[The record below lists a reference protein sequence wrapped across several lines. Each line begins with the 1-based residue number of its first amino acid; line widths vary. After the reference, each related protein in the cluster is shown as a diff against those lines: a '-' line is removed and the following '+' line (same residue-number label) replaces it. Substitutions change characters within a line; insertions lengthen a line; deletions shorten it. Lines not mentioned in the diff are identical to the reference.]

1 MLQIMQQNFLLYGI
15 AALGLLGAIS
25 QVILRGIYGRLVRDM
40 ERPALAKGKYM
51 KQLRQR
57 YNTCRR
63 LHSGVDSIYYFIQ
76 KSMME
81 YKCLGMNL
89 HTWRRMG
96 VALLMLSLALCAG
109 GWYLAG
115 SLGLAESVQ
124 QSYLWAAAASVLLI
138 AGAYGVTDTEYR
150 RKYLETGLKSLF
162 SGASMPEMQ
171 EIDLSEREPADIRVK
186 EMKEPQEARAEK
198 EDKPAK
204 DAKAKRLFSD
214 AKGKRGK
221 IIETKAQ
228 KEKREL
234 KENLS
239 KLKEGLAESAAAVA
253 EKTPEQTKQRNAEIL
268 RQMDSTEQERIIR
281 EMLKEFLA

>member
-51 KQLRQR
+51 KQLRQK

-63 LHSGVDSIYYFIQ
+63 LHSGADSIYYFIQ

-96 VALLMLSLALCAG
+96 VAILIVSLALCAG

-115 SLGLAESVQ
+115 SLGMAQSVQ
-124 QSYLWAAAASVLLI
+124 QSYLWASAASVLLI

-171 EIDLSEREPADIRVK
+171 EIDLSEREPADIQVK
-186 EMKEPQEARAEK
+186 EMREPQEAK
-198 EDKPAK
+198 EDKSAK

-214 AKGKRGK
+214 ARGKRGK

-239 KLKEGLAESAAAVA
+239 KLKEGMAESAAAVA
-253 EKTPEQTKQRNAEIL
+253 EKTTEQTKQRNAEIL
-268 RQMDSTEQERIIR
+268 RQMDSAEQERIIR